1 MVNSKKVR
9 MKTMEAVVKMKN
21 PSMMKKEKKS
31 KI

>member
-9 MKTMEAVVKMKN
+9 TKTMEVVVKMKN